1 MDRIFLWLRHLL
13 PGYQRSLSAQERC
26 TLKIPSE
33 LVDMILEH
41 LQPESAIAFALTCR
55 ALFVK
60 HFPKSAQLTAPARAT
75 LLQWL
80 EQDIPRLYFCH
91 GCACL
96 HPWRATLQ
104 FSGYKFYHGPC
115 WWNRRDIE
123 PVMSK
128 CVSDFRADLTYSWA
142 RLVMNR
148 HLYGALHGPPLQDI
162 EATQR
167 IYDSFYG
174 VIITIFW
181 SAKIISNNL
190 YIHGT
195 MVFRSD
201 GEKGNA
207 QSLRTFI
214 EHFEC
219 SLVCRHLR
227 AAIIPELCRDEESS
241 RPFHPTSGNI
251 RSCPV
256 CFTDYQIRV
265 ALGDSPRRTTRKSSQ
280 REPIEGEDWS
290 IEVARWHN
298 LGECRSPHDLEW
310 CNLVTGSPSRIL
322 VRREDMCGAGMVHRV
337 WMKED
342 LGSTPIRETAVF
354 SNSRDVI

>member
-1 MDRIFLWLRHLL
+1 MDRIFLWFRYHL
-13 PGYQRSLSAQERC
+13 PGYRRRLSSQERC

-41 LQPESAIAFALTCR
+41 LPPESVIAFALTCR

-60 HFPKSAQLTAPARAT
+60 HFPKSVQLSAPARAT

-96 HPWRATLQ
+96 HPWRATRE
-104 FSGYKFYHGPC
+104 FGYKFYHGPC
-115 WWNRRDIE
+115 WWNLRDME

-128 CVSDFRADLTYSWA
+128 CVSHFWSDLTYSWA

-167 IYDSFYG
+167 MCEPCYG
-174 VIITIFW
+174 VIITIFS
-181 SAKIISNNL
+181 SAKIISNYL

-201 GEKGNA
+201 GKKGNA
-207 QSLRTFI
+207 QSLRNFI
-214 EHFEC
+214 EHFED

-227 AAIIPELCRDEESS
+227 AAMIPELCRDEESS

-251 RSCPV
+251 RSCAV

-265 ALGDSPRRTTRKSSQ
+265 ALGDSPRRTTQKSSQ
-280 REPIEGEDWS
+280 REPMEGEDWS

-310 CNLVTGSPSRIL
+310 YNLVTGSPRIS

-337 WMKED
+337 WMEEY
-342 LGSTPIRETAVF
+342 LGSTPARETAVF
-354 SNSRDVI
+354 SNSCHVI

>member
-1 MDRIFLWLRHLL
+1 MDRIFLRLRYLL
-13 PGYQRSLSAQERC
+13 PGYQRRLSAQKRC
-26 TLKIPSE
+26 TLKIPTE

-60 HFPKSAQLTAPARAT
+60 HFPKSAQLSAPARAT

-91 GCACL
+91 GCAYL
-96 HPWRATLQ
+96 HPWRARLQ

-115 WWNRRDIE
+115 WWNLRDIDS
-123 PVMSK
+123 VMSK
-128 CVSDFRADLTYSWA
+128 LVSPFRSDLTYSWA

-162 EATQR
+162 EATQHR
-167 IYDSFYG
+167 CSFSG
-174 VIITIFW
+174 VIIKIFCT
-181 SAKIISNNL
+181 AKIISNNL
-190 YIHGT
+190 YIHST
-195 MVFRSD
+195 MVLRSD
-201 GEKGNA
+201 GKKGNA

-214 EHFEC
+214 KHYEC

-227 AAIIPELCRDEESS
+227 AAMIPELCRDEESS

-251 RSCPV
+251 RSCAF

-265 ALGDSPRRTTRKSSQ
+265 ALVDSPRRTIRKSSQ
-280 REPIEGEDWS
+280 RDPIEGEDWS
-290 IEVARWHN
+290 IEVAGWHN

-337 WMKED
+337 WTEED
-342 LGSTPIRETAVF
+342 LGSAPVMETAVF
-354 SNSRDVI
+354 SNSCAVI